1 MIMKKVLMLL
11 VCTLSVGLFHSCSED
26 LGESGIEIPEF
37 NLKDLT
43 PTDLY
48 IYKNYT
54 KPYNVEVIYRWKD
67 SETDVAKNLV
77 PPEEEKVE
85 PFLEILKTVWI
96 DTETNIMDRKC
107 KLQSRRNGDAR
118 YCRGRA

>member
-1 MIMKKVLMLL
+1 MKKVLMLL
-11 VCTLSVGLFHSCSED
+11 VCALSVGLFHSCSED

-85 PFLEILKTVWI
+85 PFLEILKLSGSILMW
-96 DTETNIMDRKC
+96 K
-107 KLQSRRNGDAR
+107 K
-118 YCRGRA
+118 